1 MYLMK
6 LENDE
11 KRIEITIDSYEFP
24 YHETND
30 VYDNNWLNV
39 KAVCED
45 EVLVDEGIDPC
56 LLTDE
61 LRELRD
67 GLSHALMQKEYVS
80 SFIEPTLHIE
90 AKPQGEQIW
99 IRISFALPNRNVF
112 EVESIISK
120 SQLDEM
126 VSDVSE
132 MVNAFP
138 KREKR
143 ILN

>member
-1 MYLMK
+1 MK

-11 KRIEITIDSYEFP
+11 KSIILTIDSYEFP

-45 EVLVDEGIDPC
+45 EVLIDEGIDAC

-67 GLSHALMQKEYVS
+67 GLSHVLVNQEYHS
-80 SFIEPTLHIE
+80 SFTEPTLQVS

-99 IRISFALPNRNVF
+99 MRIAFALPNRHLF
-112 EVESIISK
+112 EVESIVSK
-120 SQLDEM
+120 AQLDAM
-126 VSDVSE
+126 VSDLSA
-132 MVNAFP
+132 MVKAFP
-138 KREKR
+138 KREKH